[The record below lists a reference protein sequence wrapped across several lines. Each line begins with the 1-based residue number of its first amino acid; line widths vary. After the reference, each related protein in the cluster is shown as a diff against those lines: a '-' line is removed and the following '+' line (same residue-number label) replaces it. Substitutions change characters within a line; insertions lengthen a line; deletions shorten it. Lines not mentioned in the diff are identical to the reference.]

1 MTVERN
7 KVVPVWLLGLL
18 VALGSA
24 GLALALDRA
33 QVAAMEANHE
43 ARIQV
48 LEKQGEQTYSMHLEI
63 LRNQGLLQTQMQ
75 QLIDRQDEVRRK
87 LKIIQ

>member
-1 MTVERN
+1 MTMERS

-24 GLALALDRA
+24 GLALTADRA
-33 QVAAMEANHE
+33 QVAAIEANHE

-48 LEKQGEQTYSMHLEI
+48 LEKDADRTYRTELEI
-63 LRNQGLLQTQMQ
+63 LRTLADIRAVQ
-75 QLIDRQDEVRRK
+75 QQIIDRQDEVRRK